1 MQLDH
6 KNQMSRA
13 GVNMNTKFLSNGLP
27 GQDQSNVVPSSQLF
41 RPSNPTNNMAVGTG
55 GTGRSVLDTY
65 SKEASRDSHSM
76 HGKDGL
82 RRPNP
87 DQPLDGNLDYQQ
99 LKANGGLFSPV
110 HGNMLQKIRMD
121 SKKQS
126 ISKDD
131 PNSV

>member
-1 MQLDH
+1 
-6 KNQMSRA
+6 MSRA
-13 GVNMNTKFLSNGLP
+13 GVNMNTKFLSNRQNGLP
-27 GQDQSNVVPSSQLF
+27 GQDQSSVVPSSQLF
-41 RPSNPTNNMAVGTG
+41 RPNNPNQMVMGTG

-110 HGNMLQKIRMD
+110 HHGNMLQKIRMD

-131 PNSV
+131 PNGVQLK